1 MDTQVAEA
9 FERQP
14 AGLKPVAAFR
24 AAFRAVAGSFRTPR
38 RSPHLARGRPV
49 ALRSAFPR
57 PIGAASMPVS
67 TSRPMKAP
75 GTGRIEGMTE
85 IAGASKDRPDGLR
98 ERKKARTRAAIR
110 EHALRLFRANGYQ
123 RTTVEKIAEAAEVSV
138 STFFRYFPTK
148 EDVVLQD
155 DMDTR
160 MVEALGRQPADLSP
174 LAAVR
179 AAVRDA
185 FASYTEADLAVI
197 AETTLLT
204 MTVPEIRAR
213 ATDEFARTIGVIGE
227 ALAKRAGRPADD
239 LAVRT
244 AAGAI
249 IGVMMSITM
258 PWHGWS
264 SDMQTIEDVF
274 GRIDQALALLEA
286 GLPL

>member
-1 MDTQVAEA
+1 MVNVTAH
-9 FERQP
+9 P
-14 AGLKPVAAFR
+14 
-24 AAFRAVAGSFRTPR
+24 
-38 RSPHLARGRPV
+38 
-49 ALRSAFPR
+49 
-57 PIGAASMPVS
+57 
-67 TSRPMKAP
+67 
-75 GTGRIEGMTE
+75 
-85 IAGASKDRPDGLR
+85 GASQDRPDGLR

-110 EHALRLFRANGYQ
+110 AHALRLFRENGYH
-123 RTTVEKIAEAAEVSV
+123 RTTVEKIAEAAEVSP

-148 EDVVLQD
+148 EDVILQD

-160 MVEALGRQPADLSP
+160 MIEALERQPADLSP
-174 LAAVR
+174 LSAVR

-185 FASYTEADLAVI
+185 FASYTEADLEVI

-213 ATDEFARTIGVIGE
+213 ATDEFTRTIGVIGE

-249 IGVMMSITM
+249 IGVMMSLTM
-258 PWHGWS
+258 PWEGWA
-264 SDMQTIEDVF
+264 SDMQTIEGLFD
-274 GRIDQALALLEA
+274 RIDQALALLEA

>member
-1 MDTQVAEA
+1 MTGPGPD
-9 FERQP
+9 
-14 AGLKPVAAFR
+14 
-24 AAFRAVAGSFRTPR
+24 
-38 RSPHLARGRPV
+38 
-49 ALRSAFPR
+49 
-57 PIGAASMPVS
+57 
-67 TSRPMKAP
+67 P
-75 GTGRIEGMTE
+75 GT
-85 IAGASKDRPDGLR
+85 PGLR
-98 ERKKARTRAAIR
+98 ERKKIKLRRAIQVA
-110 EHALRLFRANGYQ
+110 ALRLFEAQGYEH
-123 RTTVEKIAEAAEVSV
+123 TTVEQIVEAAET
-138 STFFRYFPTK
+138 STTTFYRYFPTK

-155 DMDTR
+155 DMDIR
-160 MVEALGRQPADLSP
+160 MIEALERQPADLSP
-174 LAAVR
+174 LSAVR

-185 FASYTEADLAVI
+185 FASYTEADLEVI
-197 AETTLLT
+197 AETTLLS

-213 ATDEFARTIGVIGE
+213 ATDEFARTIGIIGE

>member
-1 MDTQVAEA
+1 MEGVTAI
-9 FERQP
+9 P
-14 AGLKPVAAFR
+14 GAGQ
-24 AAFRAVAGSFRTPR
+24 
-38 RSPHLARGRPV
+38 
-49 ALRSAFPR
+49 
-57 PIGAASMPVS
+57 
-67 TSRPMKAP
+67 
-75 GTGRIEGMTE
+75 
-85 IAGASKDRPDGLR
+85 DRPDGLR

-110 EHALRLFRANGYQ
+110 EQALRLFRESGYQ
-123 RTTVEKIAEAAEVSV
+123 RTTVEQIAAAAEVSP

-160 MVEALGRQPADLSP
+160 MIEALERQPADLSP
-174 LAAVR
+174 LSAVR

-185 FASYTEADLAVI
+185 FASYTEADLEVI
-197 AETTLLT
+197 AETTLLS

-213 ATDEFARTIGVIGE
+213 ATDEFTRTIGVIGE

-249 IGVMMSITM
+249 IGVMMSLTM
-258 PWHGWS
+258 PWEGWA
-264 SDMQTIEDVF
+264 SDMQTIEDLF